1 MALITLL
8 VAGISSLDSQITREL
23 KLVIFDL
30 SGNVEVISYV
40 KIGEL
45 ININLKQLK
54 SSCKNLFRNIL
65 KRLYQLRCSW
75 LQVKEI
81 LSWMSG
87 E

>member
-8 VAGISSLDSQITREL
+8 VPGISSLDSQITREL

-54 SSCKNLFRNIL
+54 SSCKYLFRNIL
-65 KRLYQLRCSW
+65 KRLYQLRCPW

>member
-54 SSCKNLFRNIL
+54 SSCKYLFRNIL
-65 KRLYQLRCSW
+65 KRRYQLRCPW
-75 LQVKEI
+75 LQAKEI

-87 E
+87 G